1 MTEKINGVDDLDL
14 LRHAQRGNE
23 DALNEVLIKHRDRL
37 RRMVAVRMNQKLQG
51 RVDASDVIQDTFIE
65 ASRALDSFLANPT
78 MPVFVWLRRLAGEK
92 LIQAHRNHLGAQK
105 RAAGREQQNY
115 GGAPAATSQ
124 SLAIQLAANM
134 TSPSQAAQKNEA
146 KDQLMAALENMDAMD
161 REILTLRHFEH
172 LNSRETADVVG
183 MSYEAVKK
191 RYVRALDKL
200 QKILVE
206 PN

>member
-1 MTEKINGVDDLDL
+1 
-14 LRHAQRGNE
+14 
-23 DALNEVLIKHRDRL
+23 
-37 RRMVAVRMNQKLQG
+37 MVAVRMNQKLQG

-65 ASRALDSFLANPT
+65 ASRALDAFLENPT
-78 MPVFVWLRRLAGEK
+78 MPVFIWLRQLAGEK

-105 RAAGREQQNY
+105 RAAGREQQSY

-134 TSPSQAAQKNEA
+134 TSPSQAAQKKEA
-146 KDQLMAALENMDAMD
+146 KDQLMAALENMDEMD

-172 LNSRETADVVG
+172 LSSRETADVVG